1 MRTSLVA
8 LVFSLLM
15 LVFPETNNAQ
25 ELVSSPLPSMDL
37 PAELDKILRNY
48 ETAWAAGN
56 PEALA
61 QLFAEDGFVLSGGKQ
76 PIRGRADI
84 RNHYSNASG
93 LLLLRAFAYEI
104 GENLGYIFGAYTYA
118 EGTDQGK
125 FVLTLKKVGEEWLI
139 TSDQDNPIRYE

>member
-8 LVFSLLM
+8 LVFSLFM
-15 LVFPETNNAQ
+15 LVFPEANNAQ
-25 ELVSSPLPSMDL
+25 EIDSSPLPSMDL
-37 PAELDKILRNY
+37 PAELDRVLRNY

-61 QLFAEDGFVLSGGKQ
+61 KLFTEDGFVLSGGSQ
-76 PIRGRADI
+76 PIQGRVDI
-84 RNHYSNASG
+84 RKRYSNAGG
-93 LLLLRAFAYEI
+93 LLLLRAFAYEM
-104 GENLGYIFGAYTYA
+104 GENLGYIFGAYTYT

-139 TSDQDNPIRYE
+139 TSDQDNPIREE